1 MCFFCICFCAI
12 LKDKEGS
19 PFESPGGH
27 CPHGTEKRAERGRE
41 TKDLKYRAG
50 TAALWNDAFLC
61 LFAGGFIYLDT
72 VNISFV
78 RELVVFNTYGK
89 LLCGMLAVY
98 FGQRCLCEV
107 FTGKRRT
114 LANAA
119 LLAGKP

>member
-1 MCFFCICFCAI
+1 MPPWNR
-12 LKDKEGS
+12 K
-19 PFESPGGH
+19 
-27 CPHGTEKRAERGRE
+27 

-50 TAALWNDAFLC
+50 TAALWHDAFLC

>member
-1 MCFFCICFCAI
+1 MT
-12 LKDKEGS
+12 L
-19 PFESPGGH
+19 
-27 CPHGTEKRAERGRE
+27 
-41 TKDLKYRAG
+41 
-50 TAALWNDAFLC
+50 LC

-98 FGQRCLCEV
+98 FGQQCLCEV

-119 LLAGKP
+119 LLACKP